1 MLQSIIE
8 NKQVR
13 APLPYL
19 RALHDSHQRIRTRW
33 KKVPTQRNRN
43 PIHIASCVGLL
54 PPPAVAFPQLCAD
67 GLLGRTPTHIPA
79 ATTRA
84 SPPQRGCR
92 FLLRLLL
99 CAGGG
104 RYFLPRCGR
113 LSRSHGRSCFCRRSV
128 RGDGGWTSRAA
139 PRGIRFAGA
148 DIAGAAEILLPIQDV
163 PRTSTTSQYAL
174 DVNVERV
181 EDMVTHQR
189 LLEEARYL
197 QHRLSL
203 EVGVV
208 QIAEILSKLQ
218 IKEGAKRDCD
228 VGWLQNKK
236 VYNVLQ
242 QQ

>member
-1 MLQSIIE
+1 MCH
-8 NKQVR
+8 
-13 APLPYL
+13 A
-19 RALHDSHQRIRTRW
+19 
-33 KKVPTQRNRN
+33 
-43 PIHIASCVGLL
+43 L
-54 PPPAVAFPQLCAD
+54 PPPP
-67 GLLGRTPTHIPA
+67 
-79 ATTRA
+79 
-84 SPPQRGCR
+84 SE
-92 FLLRLLL
+92 FLLPNLPILLHYT
-99 CAGGG
+99 AGGSSCV
-104 RYFLPRCGR
+104 FVI
-113 LSRSHGRSCFCRRSV
+113 RSQR
-128 RGDGGWTSRAA
+128 
-139 PRGIRFAGA
+139 
-148 DIAGAAEILLPIQDV
+148 
-163 PRTSTTSQYAL
+163 YAL